1 METIKI
7 KYFTNN
13 AGQKISPLQQIDIG
27 NAIDLR
33 SNTDIELK
41 AGDFAMIPLGVGMK
55 LPEGYHAEIYPRS
68 STFKKWGIL
77 LVNSIGLV
85 DESFNG
91 NEDQWM
97 FPAYATKDTIIHHD
111 DRIAQFQLVKN
122 MPQVNFETVEKL
134 DDVSRGGFGST
145 GTN

>member
-7 KYFTNN
+7 KYFTNT
-13 AGQKISPLQQIDIG
+13 AGQKITPLQQISIG

-33 SNTDIELK
+33 SNIDVELK
-41 AGDFAMIPLGVGMK
+41 AGDFVMIPLGVGMK

-85 DESFNG
+85 DESYSG
-91 NEDQWM
+91 DEDQWM
-97 FPAYATKDTIIHHD
+97 FPAYATRHGVIHQD
-111 DRIAQFQLVKN
+111 DRIAQFQLVRN
-122 MPQVNFETVEKL
+122 MPQVEFETVEQL